1 MNWLKRTKLLLC
13 SLILLHFSSHV
24 VAIED
29 TDYLPKDVTY
39 NPQITLPND
48 VIGAPVGEWHVRHDQ
63 LVQYM
68 RHVAEQSPRMQ
79 LKEIGRTHEN
89 RPLLQIFVSDPANL
103 AKLESIRVRHMKN
116 WHEPSDKV
124 NESDPVVV
132 NMGFSVHGN
141 EPSGA
146 NSSLLLAY
154 YLAAAEGEKIDQLL
168 KNTVII
174 LDPVLN
180 PDGLARFAQWVNSHR
195 GKNISSDPQ
204 HREHVEGWPNGRTNH
219 YWFDLNRDW
228 LLLTHPES
236 QARIE
241 QYHRWRPH
249 VLTDFHEMGSH
260 STYFFQP
267 GVPSRTNP
275 WTPVD
280 NVRLT
285 GEFAKFF
292 AHDFDKVNRSYFS
305 EEAFDDFYYGK
316 GSSYPDAHGSIG
328 ILFEQA
334 SSRGHQQET
343 INGLLTF
350 PRTIENQFL
359 MSLSTLRGAVAL
371 REQLLEMQRVFKKE
385 TESLAKADDV
395 AGYLISEKHDKARL
409 FNLLAKLDAHQ
420 ITYYRINKAVEIDN
434 INFSA
439 EDAYFVPLDQIQYRL
454 IKSLFSNRKRF
465 NDNTFYDVSNWNIAL
480 AYNIE
485 YRPVE
490 RSRWRKKVSYAK
502 TAPIQSSRVKNKL
515 DAGAVAYAF
524 SWQDSNAPT
533 LLQALLDKKLKAR
546 ISGSSFNATTSIGEA
561 TFLPGAVVISKSD
574 KQPEAHVQMLQA
586 LADQHNIRI
595 WSISSGLTTQ
605 GPDLGSRRVWP
616 VTPPKVMIIGGK
628 GISQYEVG
636 EVWHF
641 LDQQIGL
648 APSIVEWD
656 NLGSINLDDYT
667 HIIAVSGNYAK
678 VDAKAVKK
686 LGSWLKEGGVL
697 IGQGSGNKWLAK
709 NDWLST
715 GFMDGDDIDKA
726 FDTSTLK
733 YEDREALSAKKRIA
747 GAAYLAEVDLTHPL
761 MFGFTQDKIAM
772 FKTSNLVMRKPSEP
786 FITVGSYSNSPL
798 LAGYSADEMQNQVAN
813 SAAIIA
819 HRQGSGRVI
828 AVLDRT
834 NFRGYWQ
841 GTNRILSNALYLS
854 EFVNGRAK

>member
-1 MNWLKRTKLLLC
+1 MNWLTKTTLLLC
-13 SLILLHFSSHV
+13 SLILLNFSSNA
-24 VAIED
+24 VALED
-29 TDYLPKDVTY
+29 TDYLPKEVTY
-39 NPQITLPND
+39 DPSIALPSK
-48 VIGAPVGEWHVRHDQ
+48 ILGSPVGEWHVRHDQ
-63 LVQYM
+63 LVEYM
-68 RHVAEQSPRMQ
+68 RHVAQQSPRMQ

-89 RPLLQIFVSDPANL
+89 RPLLQIFVSAPENL
-103 AKLESIRVRHMKN
+103 ARLESIRARHMRN

-124 NESDPVVV
+124 NSSDPIIV

-141 EPSGA
+141 EPSGS

-154 YLAAAEGEKIDQLL
+154 YLAAAQGPKVAQLL

-174 LDPVLN
+174 LDPALN
-180 PDGLARFAQWVNSHR
+180 PDGLAKFAQWVNSHR
-195 GKNISSDPQ
+195 GKNISSDPE
-204 HREHVEGWPNGRTNH
+204 HREHVEGWPNSRTNH

-236 QARIE
+236 QARVD

-371 REQLLEMQRVFKKE
+371 REQLLEMQRTFKKE
-385 TESLAKADDV
+385 TQSLAKSDDL
-395 AGYLISEKHDKARL
+395 AGYLISERHDRSRL
-409 FNLLAKLDAHQ
+409 RDLLAKLEAHQ
-420 ITYYRINKAVEIDN
+420 ITYYRIDKAVEVDEMKFN
-434 INFSA
+434 A
-439 EDAYFVPLDQIQYRL
+439 EDTYFVPLDQIQYRL

-480 AYNIE
+480 AYNID

-490 RSRWRKKVSYAK
+490 RSRWRKKVSYVNS
-502 TAPIQSSRVKNKL
+502 APTKMTQVKNTLNDK
-515 DAGAVAYAF
+515 AVAFAF
-524 SWQDSNAPT
+524 SWQDSKAPT
-533 LLQALLDKKLKAR
+533 LLQAMLDNDIKAR
-546 ISGSSFNATTSIGEA
+546 ISGSGFNATSTAGEA
-561 TFLPGAVVISKSD
+561 TFLPGSVIISASD
-574 KQPEAHVQMLQA
+574 KQPEDFVKTVQD
-586 LADQHNIRI
+586 LADEHGIRV
-595 WSISSGLTTQ
+595 WSVVSGLTTQ
-605 GPDLGSRRVWP
+605 GPDLGSRRITP
-616 VTPPKVMIIGGK
+616 VVSPEVMIIGGK

-641 LDQQIGL
+641 LDQKIGL

-656 NLGSINLDDYT
+656 NLGNIDLTAYS
-667 HIIAVSGNYAK
+667 HIIAVSGSYTN
-678 VDAKAVKK
+678 VSTKAIKK
-686 LGSWLKEGGVL
+686 LDTWLKNGGVMV
-697 IGQGSGNKWLAK
+697 GQGSGNKWLATQ
-709 NDWLST
+709 DWLST
-715 GFMDGDDIDKA
+715 SFMDGDDIDKA

-733 YEDREALSAKKRIA
+733 YEDREALGAKKRIA
-747 GAAYLAEVDLTHPL
+747 GAVYMAEVDLTHPL
-761 MFGFTQDKIAM
+761 MFGFTKDKMAM
-772 FKTSNLVMRKPSEP
+772 FKTRNLVMRKPSDP

-819 HRQGSGRVI
+819 HRKSQGRVI
-828 AVLDRT
+828 AILDRT
-834 NFRGYWQ
+834 HFRGYWQ
-841 GTNRILSNALYLS
+841 GTNRLLSNALYLS
-854 EFVNGRAK
+854 PFVNGRAK